1 MRRRAATST
10 AAPRIGRVMIFV
22 VALATAAASAGCVI
36 VPQNRR
42 KHLAD
47 PMMRWQTDALDAHA
61 HQKLYNTREAAAGG
75 DGDPAGGGCA
85 CQ

>member
-1 MRRRAATST
+1 MKRAPGVV
-10 AAPRIGRVMIFV
+10 AAVV
-22 VALATAAASAGCVI
+22 VALVALVALAGAGCAV

-47 PMMRWQTDALDAHA
+47 PMMGWSTDALDAHA
-61 HQKLYNTREAAAGG
+61 HQKLYSTRESAAGG

>member
-1 MRRRAATST
+1 MNRRIVR
-10 AAPRIGRVMIFV
+10 
-22 VALATAAASAGCVI
+22 ALALIGVVGGVAASAGCAV

-47 PMMRWQTDALDAHA
+47 PMMRFQTDALDAHA
-61 HQKLYNTREAAAGG
+61 HQKLYNTRESAAGG
-75 DGDPAGGGCA
+75 DGAPAGGGCA

>member
-1 MRRRAATST
+1 MKAA
-10 AAPRIGRVMIFV
+10 
-22 VALATAAASAGCVI
+22 ALAAAAAIAALTITGCAV

-47 PMMRWQTDALDAHA
+47 PMMQLQGDPLEAHM
-61 HQKLYNTREAAAGG
+61 HQKLYSTREGAAGG
-75 DGDPAGGGCA
+75 DGAPAGGGCG